1 MTKTNVI
8 LATMDSVKT
17 LEGMVLQP
25 VKILEELGYGYKE
38 EDACEGTG
46 WTEYR
51 YTGVNPDNPD
61 DIAVVTVGERDGEQY
76 VYLENEDG
84 EDWRFKIHTRDNII
98 TNVHKIY
105 TPTEAL
111 EELQTMVTGSK
122 YEDYVDYDELDDDDE
137 VIDWDE
143 ICTWYNLSLHGTNCI
158 ESGDAE
164 YKQIGFNEEA
174 RVVVLYVNTADA
186 PEVTLYIDDDG
197 TIYEVC

>member
-1 MTKTNVI
+1 MTKTNA
-8 LATMDSVKT
+8 LATMDSVRT
-17 LEGMVLQP
+17 LEGMVFEP
-25 VKILEELGYGYKE
+25 VKILEELGYTYTGVT
-38 EDACEGTG
+38 EDEK
-46 WTEYR
+46 WDEIR
-51 YTGVNPDNPD
+51 YAGVNPDNPE
-61 DIAVVTVGERDGEQY
+61 DIAVVTVGERDDEQY
-76 VYLENEDG
+76 VYLEKEDG
-84 EDWRFKIHTRDNII
+84 EDWRFNICTKGNI
-98 TNVHKIY
+98 VTNVHSLY

-111 EELQTMVTGSK
+111 EELQTMVIGKK

-143 ICTWYNLSLHGTNCI
+143 ICTWYNLSLHGTNYI

-164 YKQIGFNEEA
+164 YKQIGFNEET

>member
-25 VKILEELGYGYKE
+25 VKILEKLGYGYKE

-51 YTGVNPDNPD
+51 YIGVNPDNPD

-84 EDWRFKIHTRDNII
+84 EDWRFKIHARDNII

-111 EELQTMVTGSK
+111 EELQTMVIGSK

-143 ICTWYNLSLHGTNCI
+143 ICTWYNLSLHGTNYI

-164 YKQIGFNEEA
+164 YKQIGFNEET
-174 RVVVLYVNTADA
+174 RVVVLYIDTEDA
-186 PEVTLYIDDDG
+186 PEVTLYISDDG

>member
-1 MTKTNVI
+1 MTKTNT
-8 LATMDSVKT
+8 LATMDSVRT
-17 LEGMVLQP
+17 LKGMVFEP
-25 VKILEELGYGYKE
+25 VKILEELGYTCTGVT
-38 EDACEGTG
+38 EDEKWDET
-46 WTEYR
+46 R
-51 YTGVNPDNPD
+51 YTGINPGDPE
-61 DIAVVTVGERDGEQY
+61 DIAVVTVGNDY
-76 VYLENEDG
+76 YYLENEDG

-111 EELQTMVTGSK
+111 EELQTMVIGSK

-143 ICTWYNLSLHGTNCI
+143 VCTWYNLELHGTNYI

-164 YKQIGFNEEA
+164 YKQVGFNEEA

-186 PEVTLYIDDDG
+186 PEVTLYADDDG

>member
-1 MTKTNVI
+1 M
-8 LATMDSVKT
+8 
-17 LEGMVLQP
+17 
-25 VKILEELGYGYKE
+25 
-38 EDACEGTG
+38 
-46 WTEYR
+46 
-51 YTGVNPDNPD
+51 
-61 DIAVVTVGERDGEQY
+61 
-76 VYLENEDG
+76 
-84 EDWRFKIHTRDNII
+84 
-98 TNVHKIY
+98 HKIY

-111 EELQTMVTGSK
+111 EELQTMVIGSK

-143 ICTWYNLSLHGTNCI
+143 ICTWYNLSLHGTNYI

-174 RVVVLYVNTADA
+174 RVVVLYIDIEDA

>member
-61 DIAVVTVGERDGEQY
+61 DIAVVTVGERDDEQY
-76 VYLENEDG
+76 VTWKMKMARTGGL
-84 EDWRFKIHTRDNII
+84 KSTRGI
-98 TNVHKIY
+98 TLLLMCTKS
-105 TPTEAL
+105 T
-111 EELQTMVTGSK
+111 LQRRRWK
-122 YEDYVDYDELDDDDE
+122 
-137 VIDWDE
+137 
-143 ICTWYNLSLHGTNCI
+143 NC
-158 ESGDAE
+158 
-164 YKQIGFNEEA
+164 
-174 RVVVLYVNTADA
+174 RRW
-186 PEVTLYIDDDG
+186 
-197 TIYEVC
+197 

>member
-1 MTKTNVI
+1 MTKVNVI

-17 LEGMVLQP
+17 LEGMVFQP
-25 VKILEELGYGYKE
+25 VKILEELGYTYTGMIKDE
-38 EDACEGTG
+38 EWGEI
-46 WTEYR
+46 R
-51 YTGVNPDNPD
+51 YTGVNPDNPE
-61 DIAVVTVGERDGEQY
+61 DIAVVTVGNDY
-76 VYLENEDG
+76 YYLENEDG

-111 EELQTMVTGSK
+111 EELQTMVIGKK
-122 YEDYVDYDELDDDDE
+122 YDDYTDYSELGDDDE

-143 ICTWYNLSLHGTNCI
+143 VCTWYNLEC
-158 ESGDAE
+158 GDTK

-174 RVVVLYVNTADA
+174 RVVVLYVNTVDA
-186 PEVTLYIDDDG
+186 PEVTLYISDDG

>member
-1 MTKTNVI
+1 MTKTNV
-8 LATMDSVKT
+8 LATMDTVKT

-51 YTGVNPDNPD
+51 YTGVNPNNPD
-61 DIAVVTVGERDGEQY
+61 DVAVVTVGERDGEQC

-84 EDWRFKIHTRDNII
+84 EDRRFKIHARDNII
-98 TNVHKIY
+98 TNVHSLY

-111 EELQTMVTGSK
+111 EELQTMVIGKK
-122 YEDYVDYDELDDDDE
+122 YDDYIDYSELEDDDE
-137 VIDWDE
+137 VADWDE
-143 ICTWYNLSLHGTNCI
+143 VCTWYDFELHGTNEI
-158 ESGDAE
+158 IAGDPK
-164 YKQIGFNEEA
+164 YRHIDCGEEVH
-174 RVVVLYVNTADA
+174 VVVLYVNTADA
-186 PEVTLYIDDDG
+186 PEVTLYIAEDG

>member
-1 MTKTNVI
+1 MTKTNV
-8 LATMDSVKT
+8 LATMDSVRT
-17 LEGMVLQP
+17 LEGMVFQP

-46 WTEYR
+46 WTECR

-61 DIAVVTVGERDGEQY
+61 DIAVVTVGERNSGQY

-84 EDWRFKIHTRDNII
+84 EDWRFKIHARDNII

-111 EELQTMVTGSK
+111 EELQAMVIGKK
-122 YEDYVDYDELDDDDE
+122 YYDYTDYSELGNDDE

-143 ICTWYNLSLHGTNCI
+143 VCTWYNLELHGANCI
-158 ESGDAE
+158 ECGDTK
-164 YKQIGFNEEA
+164 YKQTGFNEET
-174 RVVVLYVNTADA
+174 RVVVLYVNTEDA
-186 PEVTLYIDDDG
+186 PEVTLRIYDDG
-197 TIYEVC
+197 EIYEVV